1 MPGPTAPGRNLPSR
15 IAPSPVDT
23 SPRTA
28 TTPRHDAAGPSGG
41 QRAVVEL
48 RIAGRAGPSFLLDP
62 GRDNVLGR
70 ATDAVVALPDRLAS
84 RSHAAVRHDA
94 SSGWTIHDLGSRNG
108 TWLDG
113 TRIATGSLRD
123 GAVIRVGT
131 SELVFRLDP
140 DADRPAAG
148 AAAGEL
154 VRCGSVGQFAAT
166 ALRRSAA
173 GTPED
178 PRWPL
183 LLYQAGIR
191 LLVARSPREVIAT
204 TLELAA
210 EHCGAAAFGWF
221 RAVPGTSGSDGTG
234 GGRLEPVCVVPPGHD
249 LCGLLG
255 DAAAQLVLADRKA
268 VWIAAGRGQASGP
281 AAECDLICVPLV
293 EHDRVQA
300 MLAAAAPAG
309 GLREADFDFLVA
321 LASLAAAAYAG
332 RDPAAAD
339 DGSDL
344 RDDSSLREAIAMIA
358 TIPVDDL
365 RAAADGRE
373 LPAARTFVLDAAAA
387 AAALEPV
394 AGRPA
399 SAARISSFVAESATL
414 RLEDWQ
420 RVLVVEAL
428 RRCGGSVPNAA
439 AELGISRATLYRKLE
454 TYGLARSR
462 G

>member
-1 MPGPTAPGRNLPSR
+1 
-15 IAPSPVDT
+15 VDT
-23 SPRTA
+23 SPRIA
-28 TTPRHDAAGPSGG
+28 TTTRHDATGLSGCL
-41 QRAVVEL
+41 RAVVEL

-62 GRDNVLGR
+62 ARDNVLGR
-70 ATDAVVALPDRLAS
+70 TTDAVVALPDRLAS
-84 RSHAAVRHDA
+84 RSHAALRHDA
-94 SSGWTIHDLGSRNG
+94 ASGGWTIHDLGSRNG

-113 TRIATGSLRD
+113 ARIQTESLRD

-131 SELVFRLDP
+131 SELVFRLAPDGDP
-140 DADRPAAG
+140 PAVGAEAG
-148 AAAGEL
+148 RL
-154 VRCGSVGQFAAT
+154 VRCGPVGQFAAT
-166 ALRRSAA
+166 ALRRSAV

-221 RAVPGTSGSDGTG
+221 RAVAGSSPGTARGSSN

-255 DAAAQLVLADRKA
+255 DAAAQLILGDRKA
-268 VWIAAGRGQASGP
+268 VWIAAGRGQAAGS
-281 AAECDLICVPLV
+281 AAACDIICVPLV

-339 DGSDL
+339 EGESL

-358 TIPVDDL
+358 TIPLDDL
-365 RAAADGRE
+365 QTEAGGKD
-373 LPAARTFVLDAAAA
+373 LPAGGTFVLDAAAA
-387 AAALEPV
+387 AAALEP
-394 AGRPA
+394 ASGPPA
-399 SAARISSFVAESATL
+399 ATVRISSFVAESATL

-462 G
+462 T

>member
-1 MPGPTAPGRNLPSR
+1 
-15 IAPSPVDT
+15 VDT

-28 TTPRHDAAGPSGG
+28 STTPPDATGDSVGL
-41 QRAVVEL
+41 RAVVEL

-70 ATDAVVALPDRLAS
+70 STDAVVALPDRLAS
-84 RSHAAVRHDA
+84 RSHAAVRHDGA
-94 SSGWTIHDLGSRNG
+94 EGWTIHDLGSRNG

-113 TRIATGSLRD
+113 TRITTGALHD

-131 SELVFRLDP
+131 SELVFRLEP
-140 DADRPAAG
+140 DVAPPAAG
-148 AAAGEL
+148 DEAGRL
-154 VRCGSVGQFAAT
+154 VRCGPVGQFAAT
-166 ALRRSAA
+166 ALRRSAS
-173 GTPED
+173 GSPED

-191 LLVARSPREVIAT
+191 LLIARSPREVIAT

-221 RAVPGTSGSDGTG
+221 RTVPAAPVDSGSQRSG

-255 DAAAQLVLADRKA
+255 DSAARLILGDRKA
-268 VWIAAGRGQASGP
+268 VWISAGRGQTAASS
-281 AAECDLICVPLV
+281 AECDMICVPLV

-300 MLAAAAPAG
+300 MLAAAAPSG

-332 RDPAAAD
+332 RDPTAAD
-339 DGSDL
+339 DGGDL

-365 RAAADGRE
+365 RAAAGGSD
-373 LPAARTFVLDAAAA
+373 LPAAGTFVLDAAAA
-387 AAALEPV
+387 AAALEPS
-394 AGRPA
+394 AGHPA
-399 SAARISSFVAESATL
+399 AAARISSFVAESATL